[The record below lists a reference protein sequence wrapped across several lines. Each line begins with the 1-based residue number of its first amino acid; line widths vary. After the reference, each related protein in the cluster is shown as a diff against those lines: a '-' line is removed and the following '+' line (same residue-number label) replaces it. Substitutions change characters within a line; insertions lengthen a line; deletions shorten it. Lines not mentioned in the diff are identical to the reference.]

1 MTLETSLYLFVTGLC
16 CGAINAI
23 SGGSSLLSFP
33 VLLSTGLPA
42 NVANASNFLATM
54 PGYAAAI
61 PFYRKEFRQIKGAL
75 LSIVL
80 AGSFG
85 AISGS
90 LLLLVSSSDI
100 FIQLTPYLLLSATLL
115 YALGD
120 KIHQWVVK
128 HCQNLQL
135 KDGKAGQC
143 LIYVFSIYGGF
154 FGAGMGIIMFSLLRI
169 MGYSD
174 FHQANA
180 IKNLMITL
188 MSLISVAIFI
198 VGGLIAWPE
207 ALAMMFGSAIGGYQM
222 VKYAH
227 KVPQKL
233 LSYFIILLGLSFS
246 CYYFV
251 KTLPF

>member
-1 MTLETSLYLFVTGLC
+1 VTLETALLLFITGLA

-33 VLLSTGLPA
+33 VLISTGLPA
-42 NVANASNFLATM
+42 NIANASNFLATM

-61 PFYRKEFRQIKGAL
+61 PFYRKEFKQIKSAL
-75 LSIVL
+75 FSILL
-80 AGSFG
+80 AGILG
-85 AISGS
+85 AITGS
-90 LLLLVSSSDI
+90 LLLLVSASD
-100 FIQLTPYLLLSATLL
+100 FFVRLTPYLMLSATLL
-115 YALGD
+115 YAFGN
-120 KIHQWVVK
+120 KIHQFIVK
-128 HCQNLQL
+128 NGQDLAL
-135 KDGKAGQC
+135 KNGKTGQF
-143 LIYVFSIYGGF
+143 LVYVFSIYGGF

-169 MGYSD
+169 IGYKD

-198 VGGLIAWPE
+198 VSDLIAWPE
-207 ALAMMFGSAIGGYQM
+207 ALIIMLGSGIGGYQM

-233 LSYFIILLGLSFS
+233 LSYFIIMLGISFS
-246 CYYFV
+246 LYYF
-251 KTLPF
+251 LQPL

>member
-1 MTLETSLYLFVTGLC
+1 MSLETAFYLFITGLA

-33 VLLSTGLPA
+33 VLISTGLPA
-42 NVANASNFLATM
+42 NIANASNFLATM

-61 PFYRKEFRQIKGAL
+61 PFYRKEFKRIKSAL
-75 LSIVL
+75 FSILL
-80 AGSFG
+80 AGLLG
-85 AISGS
+85 AITGS
-90 LLLLVSSSDI
+90 LILLVSSSAF
-100 FIQLTPYLLLSATLL
+100 FIKLTPYLLLSATLL

-120 KIHQWVVK
+120 KIHQLIINRW
-128 HCQNLQL
+128 HNLAL
-135 KDGKAGQC
+135 KNGKSGQF
-143 LIYVFSIYGGF
+143 LVYVFSIYGGF

-198 VGGLIAWPE
+198 VGDLIAWPE
-207 ALAMMFGSAIGGYQM
+207 ALIIMLGSGIGGYQM

-233 LSYFIILLGLSFS
+233 LSYFIIMLGLSFS
-246 CYYFV
+246 LYYFL
-251 KTLPF
+251 KPL

>member
-1 MTLETSLYLFVTGLC
+1 MTLETALLLFITGLA

-33 VLLSTGLPA
+33 VLISTGLPA
-42 NVANASNFLATM
+42 NIANASNFLATM

-61 PFYRKEFRQIKGAL
+61 PFYRKEFKQIKSAL
-75 LSIVL
+75 FSILL
-80 AGSFG
+80 AGLLG
-85 AISGS
+85 AITGS
-90 LLLLVSSSDI
+90 LLLLVSSSD
-100 FIQLTPYLLLSATLL
+100 FFVRLTPYLLLSATLL
-115 YALGD
+115 YAFGN
-120 KIHQWVVK
+120 KIHQLVMK
-128 HCQNLQL
+128 HWQGLAL
-135 KDGKAGQC
+135 KNGKSGQF
-143 LIYVFSIYGGF
+143 LVYAFSIYGGF

-198 VGGLIAWPE
+198 FGGLIAWPE
-207 ALAMMFGSAIGGYQM
+207 ALIIMLGSGIGGYQM

-227 KVPQKL
+227 KVSQTW
-233 LSYFIILLGLSFS
+233 LSYFIIMLGLGFS
-246 CYYFV
+246 LYYF
-251 KTLPF
+251 LQPM

>member
-1 MTLETSLYLFVTGLC
+1 VSFETLIYLFTTGLV

-33 VLLSTGLPA
+33 VLISTGLPA
-42 NVANASNFLATM
+42 NIANASNFLATM
-54 PGYAAAI
+54 PGYATAI
-61 PFYRKEFRQIKGAL
+61 PFYRKEFKQIKSAL
-75 LSIVL
+75 FSILL
-80 AGSFG
+80 AGILG
-85 AISGS
+85 AITGS
-90 LLLLVSSSDI
+90 LLLLVSASD
-100 FIQLTPYLLLSATLL
+100 FFVRLTPYLMLSATLL
-115 YALGD
+115 YAFGN
-120 KIHQWVVK
+120 KIHQFIVK
-128 HCQNLQL
+128 NGQDLAL
-135 KDGKAGQC
+135 KNGKSGQF
-143 LIYVFSIYGGF
+143 LVYVFSIYGGF

-198 VGGLIAWPE
+198 VGDLIAWPE
-207 ALAMMFGSAIGGYQM
+207 ALIIMLGSVIGGYQM

-233 LSYFIILLGLSFS
+233 LSYFIIMLGLSFS
-246 CYYFV
+246 LYYF
-251 KTLPF
+251 LQPL